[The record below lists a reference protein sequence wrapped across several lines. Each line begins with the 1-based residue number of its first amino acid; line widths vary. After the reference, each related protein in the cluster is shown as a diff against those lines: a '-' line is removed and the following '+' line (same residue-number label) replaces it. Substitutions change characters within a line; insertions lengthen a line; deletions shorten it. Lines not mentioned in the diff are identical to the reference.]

1 MEAVERII
9 GSDVVLLWLDDH
21 IGQAENCIELKQEFE
36 SNTTNIY
43 FFNDVDQCRRFL
55 SSIRQ
60 KKLFCIIQGR
70 HAQSIV
76 PDIIK
81 YGILPVV
88 YIFCFDMSSLTR
100 WASDIECILAGG
112 IFTHEKDLLARLTQ
126 DLSDYANLKVQ
137 EYRLKRAACDEWAQ
151 NLTKNAKRFRQEQCT
166 LTYATDPF
174 KEYTNQLDK
183 IYEINLHG
191 KFTVIVRRSFVR
203 LHVHPTTHVNPCY
216 LYDLS
221 SICDSEMIGKSNL
234 IDNYSYLDEN
244 RKEKKRKLIHRKMR
258 KLITHYKKAIK
269 ENKSSTFFVYASKST
284 IRPLSDDCDSD
295 DSNNNDQYFES
306 INSSTIGE
314 ILSDLIH
321 HEVHVADANP
331 NLEPSTDLLTFLSD
345 TSEICHILRT
355 IITKKY
361 SCQLLN
367 PKNFLQYQYLI
378 DILQSSEFILE
389 YLRQFH
395 SHEKVFLIE
404 ILTHLYQILS
414 SMNNNSYKCQYICQ
428 CLFDILQKLNRKKS
442 SYSQ

>member
-1 MEAVERII
+1 M
-9 GSDVVLLWLDDH
+9 
-21 IGQAENCIELKQEFE
+21 KKKF
-36 SNTTNIY
+36 
-43 FFNDVDQCRRFL
+43 FFNNRQFIQTKSNND
-55 SSIRQ
+55 IRGMKMFKQ
-60 KKLFCIIQGR
+60 KK
-70 HAQSIV
+70 
-76 PDIIK
+76 
-81 YGILPVV
+81 
-88 YIFCFDMSSLTR
+88 SLNYK
-100 WASDIECILAGG
+100 SKE
-112 IFTHEKDLLARLTQ
+112 
-126 DLSDYANLKVQ
+126 
-137 EYRLKRAACDEWAQ
+137 
-151 NLTKNAKRFRQEQCT
+151 
-166 LTYATDPF
+166 
-174 KEYTNQLDK
+174 EYTNQLDK

-295 DSNNNDQYFES
+295 DSNNNDQCKIQRLYDFKIDYFES